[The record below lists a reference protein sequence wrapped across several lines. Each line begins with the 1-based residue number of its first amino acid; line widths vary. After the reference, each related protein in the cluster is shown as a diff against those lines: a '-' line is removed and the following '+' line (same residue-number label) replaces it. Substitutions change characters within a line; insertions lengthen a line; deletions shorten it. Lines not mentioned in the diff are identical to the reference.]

1 MESSVKGEN
10 NMLKPYE
17 EIYFIEVG
25 LNQFKNVSIDVKK
38 ETYKIT
44 VLKEEELDE
53 DAVVMNPNTL
63 EALLA
68 GLVDKGFKE
77 IK

>member
-1 MESSVKGEN
+1 MESSMKGEN

-17 EIYFIEVG
+17 EIYFTEVG

-44 VLKEEELDE
+44 VLKEEEIDN
-53 DAVVMNPNTL
+53 DAVIMNPNVL

-68 GLVDKGFKE
+68 GLEAKGFKE

>member
-1 MESSVKGEN
+1 MESSLKGGN

-17 EIYFIEVG
+17 EIYFTEVG

-38 ETYKIT
+38 ETYKIA
-44 VLKEEELDE
+44 VLKEEELDN

-68 GLVDKGFKE
+68 GLVAKGFKE
-77 IK
+77 V

>member
-1 MESSVKGEN
+1 
-10 NMLKPYE
+10 MLKPYE
-17 EIYFIEVG
+17 EIYFTEVG

-44 VLKEEELDE
+44 VLKEEEIDN

-63 EALLA
+63 EAL
-68 GLVDKGFKE
+68 
-77 IK
+77 II

>member
-17 EIYFIEVG
+17 EIYFTEVG

-44 VLKEEELDE
+44 VLKEEELDK
-53 DAVVMNPNTL
+53 DAVAMNPNIL

-68 GLVDKGFKE
+68 GLFDKGFKE

>member
-1 MESSVKGEN
+1 
-10 NMLKPYE
+10 MLKPYE
-17 EIYFIEVG
+17 EIYFTEVG

-44 VLKEEELDE
+44 VLKEEELDK
-53 DAVVMNPNTL
+53 DSVVVNLNIL

-68 GLVDKGFKE
+68 GLAAKGFKE

>member
-1 MESSVKGEN
+1 
-10 NMLKPYE
+10 MLKPYE
-17 EIYFIEVG
+17 EIYFTEVG

-38 ETYKIT
+38 ETYIIT
-44 VLKEEELDE
+44 VLKEEELDK
-53 DAVVMNPNTL
+53 DAIVMNPNTL

-68 GLVDKGFKE
+68 GLVAKGFKE

>member
-17 EIYFIEVG
+17 EIYFTEVG

-38 ETYKIT
+38 ETYNIYLMMT
-44 VLKEEELDE
+44 QD
-53 DAVVMNPNTL
+53 
-63 EALLA
+63 
-68 GLVDKGFKE
+68 
-77 IK
+77 

>member
-1 MESSVKGEN
+1 
-10 NMLKPYE
+10 MLKPYE
-17 EIYFIEVG
+17 EIYFTEVG

-44 VLKEEELDE
+44 VFKEEELDK
-53 DAVVMNPNTL
+53 DAIVMNPNTL

-68 GLVDKGFKE
+68 GLADKGFKE
-77 IK
+77 VKWFLEVI

>member
-1 MESSVKGEN
+1 
-10 NMLKPYE
+10 MLKPYE
-17 EIYFIEVG
+17 EIYFTEVG

-44 VLKEEELDE
+44 VLKEEELDK
-53 DAVVMNPNTL
+53 DAIVMNPNTL
-63 EALLA
+63 EALLT
-68 GLVDKGFKE
+68 GLVAKGFKE

>member
-1 MESSVKGEN
+1 
-10 NMLKPYE
+10 MLKPYE
-17 EIYFIEVG
+17 EIYFTEVG

-44 VLKEEELDE
+44 VLKEEELDK

>member
-1 MESSVKGEN
+1 
-10 NMLKPYE
+10 MLKPYE
-17 EIYFIEVG
+17 EIYFTEVG

-44 VLKEEELDE
+44 VLKEEELDK
-53 DAVVMNPNTL
+53 DAIVMNPNTL

-68 GLVDKGFKE
+68 GLVAKGFKE